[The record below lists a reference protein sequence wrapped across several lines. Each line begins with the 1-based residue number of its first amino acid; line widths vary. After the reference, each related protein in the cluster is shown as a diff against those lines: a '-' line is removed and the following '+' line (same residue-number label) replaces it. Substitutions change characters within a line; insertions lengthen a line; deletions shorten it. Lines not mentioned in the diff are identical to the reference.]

1 MKVNEIL
8 NNATFTKSEI
18 IKLLKINNIERSKL
32 ISLKSKNIKDKLP
45 KDFHQFEET
54 IEISNN
60 CDADCIFCNSR
71 NNNGE
76 ILRYRLNR
84 EEIIAE
90 ALRLHKLGKQS
101 IILHSGYDKFYNTDR
116 IAYIIYSIKKQANI
130 KITLSF
136 GLREFSEYKAWK
148 IAGADSYFLNFV
160 TSNQNLYEKTN
171 SWGKFDD
178 RLAHINELKRLGYNI
193 GSGSI
198 IGLPDQTSEDL
209 ANDILLCQEL
219 NLNYIDFCHYSSDDS
234 EASDNSADELL
245 NRGIDV
251 AQIVLP
257 NSNVRLNNLI
267 N

>member
-1 MKVNEIL
+1 LKVLEIL

-18 IKLLKINNIERSKL
+18 IKLLKIDNVEKSKL
-32 ISLKSKNIKDKLP
+32 ISLASKNIKQQIP
-45 KDFHQFEET
+45 IDFHQFEET

-60 CDADCIFCNSR
+60 CDADCIFCSSR
-71 NNNGE
+71 NQNGD
-76 ILRYRLNR
+76 ILRFRLNR
-84 EEIIAE
+84 EEIISE
-90 ALRLHKLGKQS
+90 VLRLYKLGKQS
-101 IILHSGYDKFYNTDR
+101 VILHSGYDKFYNTDR
-116 IAYIIYSIKKQANI
+116 IAYIIYSIKKQTNI

-160 TSNQNLYEKTN
+160 TSNKELYKKTK
-171 SWGKFDD
+171 SWGKFED

-198 IGLPDQTSEDL
+198 IGLPNQTSEDL
-209 ANDILLCQEL
+209 TNDILLCKEL
-219 NLNYIDFCHYSSDDS
+219 NLNFIDFCHYSSPNSDTLDKSTDD
-234 EASDNSADELL
+234 LL

-257 NSNVRLNNLI
+257 NKIVRLNNLI